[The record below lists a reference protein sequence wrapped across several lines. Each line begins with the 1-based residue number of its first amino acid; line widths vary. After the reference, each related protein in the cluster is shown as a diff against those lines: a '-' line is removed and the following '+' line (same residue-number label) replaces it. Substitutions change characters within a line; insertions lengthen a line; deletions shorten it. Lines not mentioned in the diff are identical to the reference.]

1 MIKIFKNLGKREWIL
16 ACVSLIFVVVQVWLE
31 LRLPDYMKEITALVT
46 AEGSEMSDILM
57 AGGKMLL
64 CALGSLLSA
73 VLVAICASRIASNF
87 SAIVR
92 EKLFDKVQSFSMEE
106 IGHFSTASLI
116 TRSTNDV
123 TQVQMLIVMG
133 LQVMIK
139 APIMAVW
146 AIIKIADKSW
156 QWTMST
162 GIAVGVLLV
171 LVSIAITL
179 ALPKFKALQAL
190 TDDLNRVTRE
200 NLSGLNVVRAYN
212 AEEYQEDKFEK
223 VNTELTDTHLFT
235 SKVMASLMPG
245 IMLVMNGLS
254 LAIYWIGAFLID
266 QADMMDKL
274 GLFSDMVVFSSYAM
288 QVVMSFMMLVM
299 IFVMLPRA
307 SVAAKRIL
315 EVLETN
321 ATILDGDRDEGEK
334 GVKGEICFRN
344 VSFRYPDA
352 EENVLSNISFTAKK
366 GETVAFIG
374 ATGCGK
380 STLINLIPRFYDA
393 TEGEVLVDGVNVKE
407 YTQKGLHN
415 KIGYVSQKAI
425 LFSGTVAEN
434 VAYGDNGK
442 GKSFRGDI
450 ESAVRTA
457 QAREFVENE
466 NVGYEGYVAQG
477 GMNFSGGQKQRL
489 SIARAVCRKPE
500 IFIFDDSFSALDYK
514 TDRVLRNTLKRD
526 CRDATKLIVAQR
538 IGTIKDADKII
549 VLDEGEMV
557 GIGTHDELMKNC
569 DVYRQIAYSQLSK
582 EELA

>member
-1 MIKIFKNLGKREWIL
+1 MIRILKNLGKREWML
-16 ACVSLIFVVVQVWLE
+16 ACVSLAFVVAQVWLD

-46 AEGSEMSDILM
+46 AEGSVMSDILM

-64 CALGSLLSA
+64 CAFGSLLSA
-73 VLVAICASRIASNF
+73 VVVAICASKIAANF
-87 SAIVR
+87 SATVR

-106 IGHFSTASLI
+106 IGRFSTASLI

-146 AIIKIADKSW
+146 AIIKISDKSW

-162 GIAVGVLLV
+162 GIAVVVLLV
-171 LVSIAITL
+171 LVIAAVAL

-200 NLSGLNVVRAYN
+200 NLSGINVVRAYN
-212 AEEYQEDKFEK
+212 AEEYQENKFEE
-223 VNTELTDTHLFT
+223 VNERLTRTHLFT
-235 SKVMASLMPG
+235 SKVMSGLMPG

-254 LAIYWIGAFLID
+254 LGIYWIGAFLID
-266 QADMMDKL
+266 RADMMEKM

-288 QVVMSFMMLVM
+288 QVVMAFMMLVM
-299 IFVMLPRA
+299 IFIMLPRA

-321 ATILDGDRDEGEK
+321 TAILDGDRAEGEK
-334 GVKGEICFRN
+334 GVKGEVCFRN

-380 STLINLIPRFYDA
+380 STLINLVPRFYDV

-407 YTQKGLHN
+407 YTQKSLHS
-415 KIGYVSQKAI
+415 KIGYVSQRAI
-425 LFSGTVAEN
+425 LFSGTIADN
-434 VAYGDNGK
+434 VAYGDNGQ
-442 GKSFRGDI
+442 GKCFHGDI
-450 ESAVRTA
+450 EAAVRTA
-457 QAREFVENE
+457 QAKEFVENE
-466 NVGYEGYVAQG
+466 NVGYQGYVAQG
-477 GMNFSGGQKQRL
+477 GTNFSGGQKQRL
-489 SIARAVCRKPE
+489 SIARAICRQPE

-514 TDRVLRNTLKRD
+514 TDRILRNTLKKD
-526 CRDATKLIVAQR
+526 CGDATKLIVAQR

-569 DVYRQIAYSQLSK
+569 EVYRQIAYSQLSK